1 MSSEREILQRL
12 VAGPVSGD
20 ALAHEA
26 GLTRAAMWKRVQ
38 ALREAGVEI
47 DAQAGRGYALRHPV
61 ELLQAEAILDGLPAA
76 VRAGIATLDLA
87 WSLDSTNSELLRRE
101 TPASGVAVLMAERQT
116 GGRGR
121 RGKAWANLRKA
132 ISHASLLVWR

>member
-12 VAGPVSGD
+12 IAGPVSGD

-47 DAQAGRGYALRHPV
+47 DAQAGRGYALRSPV
-61 ELLQAEAILDGLPAA
+61 ELLQADAIVDQLPAPI
-76 VRAGIATLDLA
+76 RAGIAAQCPLPCRKRPPD
-87 WSLDSTNSELLRRE
+87 R
-101 TPASGVAVLMAERQT
+101 TPPAVQAL
-116 GGRGR
+116 
-121 RGKAWANLRKA
+121 
-132 ISHASLLVWR
+132 